1 MRDDLDLLLPELIT
15 DTSDLSTSRLRQM
28 LNYSQ
33 RMPSI
38 PGHSVE
44 KFFMSNRAEEAAAYA
59 AAMGLAFQ
67 DAHDMD
73 IIMRAKARAEGRLAQ
88 RYAEGR

>member
-1 MRDDLDLLLPELIT
+1 MRDDLELLLPELIT
-15 DTSDLSTSRLRQM
+15 DTPDLSVARLNQM

-44 KFFMSNRAEEAAAYA
+44 KFFMSNRAEEAAQYA
-59 AAMGLAFQ
+59 QALGIAFEEARQ
-67 DAHDMD
+67 MD
-73 IIMRAKARAEGRLAQ
+73 ILMRAKARAEGRLAQ

>member
-1 MRDDLDLLLPELIT
+1 MRDDLELLLPELIT
-15 DTSDLSTSRLRQM
+15 DTPDLSVARLNQL

-44 KFFMSNRAEEAAAYA
+44 KFFMSNRAEEAAQYA
-59 AAMGLAFQ
+59 QAIGIAFEEARQ
-67 DAHDMD
+67 MD
-73 IIMRAKARAEGRLAQ
+73 ILMRTKARAEGRLAQ

>member
-1 MRDDLDLLLPELIT
+1 MRDDLELLLPELIT
-15 DTSDLSTSRLRQM
+15 DTPDLSVARLNQL

-44 KFFMSNRAEEAAAYA
+44 KFFMSNRAEEAAQYA
-59 AAMGLAFQ
+59 QAIGIAFEEARQ
-67 DAHDMD
+67 MD
-73 IIMRAKARAEGRLAQ
+73 ILMRAKARAEGRLAQ

>member
-1 MRDDLDLLLPELIT
+1 MRDDLELLLPELIT
-15 DTSDLSTSRLRQM
+15 DTPDLSMTQLNQM
-28 LNYSQ
+28 LYYSQ

-44 KFFMSNRAEEAAAYA
+44 KFFMSNRAEEAEQYA
-59 AAMGLAFQ
+59 RAMGVAFEEARQ
-67 DAHDMD
+67 MD
-73 IIMRAKARAEGRLAQ
+73 ILMRAKARAEGRLAQ